1 MTTVSDAIA
10 AMRAVR
16 RFAETPLPDDTASAI
31 LNAGRRAQSSKNGQP
46 RYFVAV
52 RDKQTLKRLSECGDF
67 AGHLAGA
74 ALGVALVS
82 PASEGEDF
90 AWDML
95 DLGQSTAFMQLEA
108 WDLGI
113 GSCIATIYDPDKAKA
128 ILGVPTEMRL
138 ELAIS
143 FGYPEDAETFTRP
156 PRVGGRRPLDEV
168 VHWERW

>member
-16 RFAETPLPDDTASAI
+16 RFAETPLSDDAASAI

-52 RDKQTLKRLSECGDF
+52 RDKQTLKQLSECGDF

-108 WDLGI
+108 WHLGI

-156 PRVGGRRPLDEV
+156 PRVGGRHPLDEV

>member
-1 MTTVSDAIA
+1 MATVSDAISS
-10 AMRAVR
+10 MRAVR
-16 RFAETPLPDDTASAI
+16 RFSEMPLPDDVIRAI
-31 LNAGRRAQSSKNGQP
+31 LNAGRRAQSSKNEQP
-46 RYFVAV
+46 RHFVAV
-52 RDKQTLKRLSECGDF
+52 RGKQTLRQLSECGDF

-82 PASEGEDF
+82 PANEGDSF
-90 AWDML
+90 AWDMF

-108 WDLGI
+108 WEQHI

-143 FGYPEDAETFTRP
+143 FGYPEDEATFTRS
-156 PRVGGRRPLDEV
+156 PRAGGRRTLDEI

>member
-1 MTTVSDAIA
+1 MTTVSDAIS

-16 RFAETPLPDDTASAI
+16 KFADTPLPDDVARTI

-46 RYFVAV
+46 RQFVAV
-52 RDKQTLKRLSECGDF
+52 RDKQTLKQLSECGDF

-82 PASEGEDF
+82 PASDGEDF
-90 AWDML
+90 SWDML

-108 WDLGI
+108 WDLGV

-128 ILGVPTEMRL
+128 ILGVPAEMRL

-143 FGYPEDAETFTRP
+143 FGYPAAADTFTRS
-156 PRVGGRRPLDEV
+156 PRVGGRLTLDEI
-168 VHWERW
+168 VHWDRW

>member
-1 MTTVSDAIA
+1 MTAVSDAIA

-16 RFAETPLPDDTASAI
+16 RFAETPLPDAAASAI
-31 LNAGRRAQSSKNGQP
+31 LNAGRRAQSSKNGQT

-52 RDKQTLKRLSECGDF
+52 RDKETLKRLSECGDF

-108 WDLGI
+108 
-113 GSCIATIYDPDKAKA
+113 
-128 ILGVPTEMRL
+128 
-138 ELAIS
+138 
-143 FGYPEDAETFTRP
+143 
-156 PRVGGRRPLDEV
+156 
-168 VHWERW
+168 

>member
-1 MTTVSDAIA
+1 MTTVSDAIS

-16 RFAETPLPDDTASAI
+16 RFAATLLPDDTARAI

-46 RYFVAV
+46 RQFVAV
-52 RDKQTLKRLSECGDF
+52 RDKQLLKQLSECGDF

-108 WDLGI
+108 WELGV

-128 ILGVPTEMRL
+128 ILGVPKEMRL
-138 ELAIS
+138 EIAIS
-143 FGYPEDAETFTRP
+143 FGYPEDTETFTRQ
-156 PRVGGRRPLDEV
+156 PRVGGRLTLDEV
-168 VHWERW
+168 AHWDRW